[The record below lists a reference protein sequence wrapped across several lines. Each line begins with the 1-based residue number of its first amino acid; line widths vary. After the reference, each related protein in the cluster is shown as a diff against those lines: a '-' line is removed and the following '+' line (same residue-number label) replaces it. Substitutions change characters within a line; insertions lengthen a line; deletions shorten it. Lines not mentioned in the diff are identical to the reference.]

1 MIIADKTA
9 NKTIVIDGRIVG
21 DDAPVL
27 IIAEAGV
34 NHNGDPG
41 LALELIHAAKECGA
55 DCVKF
60 QTFRADRLVTARS
73 PKAQYQLETT
83 QRNESQFAMLKKLEL
98 DVATFTR
105 LAETCRKA
113 DITFL
118 STPYDVEDIDLL
130 ESLDAPAYKIASALS
145 VEPLLLER
153 VAATGKPVLL
163 STGMCTL
170 DECRMAVDT
179 LRNAGCD
186 DIVALQCTTDYPSR
200 LEDANLRAI
209 AGMREA
215 LAVPVG
221 YSDHTQGL
229 TATIAA
235 VALGACAIERH
246 FTLDRSLPGPDHSAS
261 SDPAEMKEL
270 VGKVRDVERALGSSR
285 KSPTERELLNKTQMR
300 RGIVAARDL
309 PEKRALEL
317 NDLAFKRPL
326 AGVSPDRFK
335 DLIGR
340 RLKRAIEQDRP
351 ITWDDV
357 A

>member
-1 MIIADKTA
+1 MIDRRDT
-9 NKTIVIDGRIVG
+9 VFIDGAEVG
-21 DDAPVL
+21 KGAPVW

-34 NHNGDPG
+34 NHNGDFG
-41 LALELIHAAKECGA
+41 RALELIHVAKECGA
-55 DCVKF
+55 DSVKF
-60 QTFRADRLVTARS
+60 QTYRTENLVTAAS

-83 QRNESQFAMLKKLEL
+83 LRGESQFEMLKKLEL
-98 DVATFTR
+98 DVGAFAR
-105 LAETCRKA
+105 LAEECQKA

-118 STPYDVEDIDLL
+118 STPYGVEDIDLL
-130 ESLDAPAYKIASALS
+130 ESLDTPAYKIASALS

-153 VAATGKPVLL
+153 AAATGKPVLL

-170 DECRMAVDT
+170 EECRAGVDT

-209 AGMREA
+209 AGLRET
-215 LAVPVG
+215 LGVPVG

-261 SDPAEMKEL
+261 SDPAEMREL
-270 VGKVRDVERALGSSR
+270 VGKVRDVERALGSTL

-300 RGIVAARDL
+300 RGIVAVRNL
-309 PEKRALEL
+309 PEDRTLEL

-326 AGVSPDRFK
+326 DGVSPDRFR
-335 DLIGR
+335 DLLGR
-340 RLKRAIEQDRP
+340 RLKRAIEQDKP

>member
-1 MIIADKTA
+1 MIVADKTA
-9 NKTIVIDGRIVG
+9 DKTVVIDGRIVG
-21 DDAPVL
+21 DGAPVL

-60 QTFRADRLVTARS
+60 QTFRADRLVTALS

-83 QRNESQFAMLKKLEL
+83 QRNESQFEMLKKLEL
-98 DVATFTR
+98 DASAFAR
-105 LAETCRKA
+105 LAEACRKA

-118 STPYDVEDIDLL
+118 STPYDVKDIDFL
-130 ESLDAPAYKIASALS
+130 ESLGAPAYKIASALS

-153 VAATGKPVLL
+153 AAATGKPVLL

-170 DECRMAVDT
+170 DECRAAVDT

-209 AGMREA
+209 AGLRDA
-215 LAVPVG
+215 LDVPVG

-261 SDPAEMKEL
+261 SDPAEMREL
-270 VGKVRDVERALGSSR
+270 VGKVRDVERALGSTL
-285 KSPTERELLNKTQMR
+285 KYPTERELLNKTQMR
-300 RGIVAARDL
+300 RGIVAASNL

-326 AGVSPDRFK
+326 EGVSPDRFR

-340 RLKRAIEQDRP
+340 RLKRAIEQDKP

-357 A
+357 E

>member
-1 MIIADKTA
+1 VIAA
-9 NKTIVIDGRIVG
+9 NKTVVIDGRIVG
-21 DDAPVL
+21 DASPVW

-41 LALELIHAAKECGA
+41 LAIELIHAAKECGA

-60 QTFRADRLVTARS
+60 QTFRADRLVTALS

-83 QRNESQFAMLKKLEL
+83 QRSESQFEMLKKLEL
-98 DVATFTR
+98 DVAAFAR
-105 LAETCRKA
+105 LAEACRKA

-118 STPYDVEDIDLL
+118 STPYDEEDIALL

-153 VAATGKPVLL
+153 TAATGKPVLL

-170 DECRMAVDT
+170 DECRVAVDT

-209 AGMREA
+209 AGLREE
-215 LAVPVG
+215 LGVPVG

-229 TATIAA
+229 TATVAA

-246 FTLDRSLPGPDHSAS
+246 FTLDCSLSGPDHSAS
-261 SDPAEMKEL
+261 SDPAEMREL
-270 VGKVRDVERALGSSR
+270 VRRVRDVERTLGSTA

-300 RGIVAARDL
+300 RGIVAACNL
-309 PEKRALEL
+309 PANRTLEL
-317 NDLAFKRPL
+317 DDLAFKRPL
-326 AGVSPDRFK
+326 EGVSPDRYK

-340 RLKRAIEQDRP
+340 RLKRAVEQDKP
-351 ITWDDV
+351 IDWDDV
-357 A
+357 E